1 MPTGSAPRERERLRA
16 ALEARSRARGG
27 TAVDLYRH
35 DGFLVLN
42 ADLPGID
49 PGSLS
54 VELDGHFLLIRA
66 HRSLRGMDHETCWD
80 VREREDGMILRRVP
94 VGSRVDADRVLPHY
108 ANGVLS
114 LHIPLGASDRQRSVP
129 VQYQQ
134 HDSEAA

>member
-1 MPTGSAPRERERLRA
+1 MGVPPQDHERKRA
-16 ALEARSRARGG
+16 ALEARSQARGG

-54 VELDGHFLLIRA
+54 VELDGNAVLIRA
-66 HRSLRGMDHETCWD
+66 HRSLRGMDSTTRWN
-80 VREREDGMILRRVP
+80 VREREDGTILRRIP
-94 VGSRVDADRVLPHY
+94 VGEGVDPAAAAPHY

-114 LHIPLGASDRQRSVP
+114 LHIPLRHGARQRSVP
-129 VQYQQ
+129 VQYVQRAG
-134 HDSEAA
+134 EAA